1 MDALVRERYPGLLSR
16 SRLESGDW
24 VDYAVDASRAERE
37 LGMGFR
43 GMEGQVGMWLNSSWS
58 WGIASSL
65 PLSV

>member
-43 GMEGQVGMWLNSSWS
+43 GMEGQVEDVVEQQLELGYSK
-58 WGIASSL
+58 
-65 PLSV
+65 